1 MFLKLLVL
9 FTIVPLIELAL
20 LIEVGQKIG
29 LTNTIVLVILTG
41 FLGAALARSQ
51 GFEIIQRIQ
60 SELSQGQL
68 PADSLIHGAFILA
81 GAILL
86 LTPGIITDI
95 LGFTLL
101 IPLTRSLL
109 KAYLKKYF
117 TEKINSG
124 QIQANYK
131 VED

>member
-9 FTIVPLIELAL
+9 FTIVPLTELAL